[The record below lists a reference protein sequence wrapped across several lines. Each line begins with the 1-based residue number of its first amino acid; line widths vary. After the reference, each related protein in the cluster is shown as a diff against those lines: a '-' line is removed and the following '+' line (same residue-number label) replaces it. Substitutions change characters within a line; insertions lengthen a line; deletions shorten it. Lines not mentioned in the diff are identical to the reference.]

1 MILYY
6 VILYGYMYI
15 YIYYNVCMYIYIYII
30 VYEVKHN
37 MTKPRNLTAP
47 PLRPATTASPT
58 DFRRVPRSFGI
69 PAGRATFVM
78 SCWFTS
84 L

>member
-15 YIYYNVCMYIYIYII
+15 YIMYVYIYII

-47 PLRPATTASPT
+47 PWRPATTASPT
-58 DFRRVPRSFGI
+58 DFRRVLRCF
-69 PAGRATFVM
+69 
-78 SCWFTS
+78 
-84 L
+84 